1 MSLDVGSRNDWLR
14 LDEPALLAMC
24 REERYRASGPGGQ
37 RRNKVE
43 TAVRLRH
50 EPTGVSVHA
59 DEARSLEENRRRAVR
74 RLRLRLA
81 LELREPFDL
90 AAPAAPPEL
99 VACRRDGRLEVA
111 PRNPAYPV
119 VVATVLDALHA
130 ARGSYALA
138 ARALGLTT
146 SQLLR
151 FLRSDGQVWAAAE
164 RIRSRH
170 EPRGGDRGP
179 APGADL

>member
-1 MSLDVGSRNDWLR
+1 MPQDVSSRNEWLR
-14 LDEPALLAMC
+14 LDDAALLAMC
-24 REERYRASGPGGQ
+24 REDRYRASGPGGQ

-50 EPTGVSVHA
+50 APSGVWVHA

-81 LELREPFDL
+81 LETRQPFDP
-90 AAPAAPPEL
+90 AAPLIPPEL
-99 VACRRDGRLEVA
+99 VACRRDRRLEIA
-111 PRNPAYPV
+111 PRNPAYPL
-119 VVATVLDALHA
+119 VVATVLDALSA
-130 ARGSYALA
+130 SKGSYALA

-151 FLRSDGQVWAAAE
+151 FLRSDPQVWAAAE
-164 RIRSRH
+164 RLRTQR
-170 EPRGGDRGP
+170 EPP
-179 APGADL
+179 AEPDA